1 MQVSKFKDFITEEK
15 KDQYRL
21 VILSHDDADD
31 PNKTGDLIR
40 EKAKKLG
47 IKVLLAEFTGAYVS
61 EENDKLYMNSFPVE
75 KGGAVAEPDPKK
87 DIVYEKPF
95 EIDAKNTVIMI
106 RGLGTPGVSGNRS
119 WYAMTKDLEYR
130 GFAVINSA
138 ECHDICSDKWMN
150 QIVFERNKIQTPK
163 TVRVLHSEGSAK
175 ALEELDSK
183 FPIILKTGSGSRG
196 VGVILVES
204 AASCQS
210 IVQLLYRENEFID
223 IILQEKIK
231 TDYDVRVVVCGEE
244 IIGVM
249 KRPIIEG
256 DFRSNVSQGSEPT
269 THKLTELEKSESLRA
284 SKAVEGVIVGVDFI
298 PSKNREKEVPFFI
311 EVNSTPGLIG
321 IEEALKTEG
330 SVVEKILVKL
340 QDREVWNNKEE
351 EEED

>member
-1 MQVSKFKDFITEEK
+1 METKKEEIPVEFKNKFNSFEEF
-15 KDQYRL
+15 RL
-21 VILSHDDADD
+21 YKV
-31 PNKTGDLIR
+31 
-40 EKAKKLG
+40 EVAKKQLEQAFE
-47 IKVLLAEFTGAYVS
+47 KVKTNG
-61 EENDKLYMNSFPVE
+61 N
-75 KGGAVAEPDPKK
+75 K
-87 DIVYEKPF
+87 DWK
-95 EIDAKNTVIMI
+95 
-106 RGLGTPGVSGNRS
+106 
-119 WYAMTKDLEYR
+119 
-130 GFAVINSA
+130 
-138 ECHDICSDKWMN
+138 
-150 QIVFERNKIQTPK
+150 
-163 TVRVLHSEGSAK
+163 
-175 ALEELDSK
+175 
-183 FPIILKTGSGSRG
+183 
-196 VGVILVES
+196 
-204 AASCQS
+204 
-210 IVQLLYRENEFID
+210 
-223 IILQEKIK
+223 EKIK

-351 EEED
+351 EED